1 MELIF
6 KKYSKSEAQSEK
18 IYLIY
23 DPMQNPSQFTDDL
36 FRSISNRN
44 FIQNCENLLIGP
56 IFDDKKMTVKALG
69 SDGTEA
75 VMDSDLQTIFE
86 AYLKDQ
92 GYRTSSISE
101 ASISRS
107 ADSKKATSTGK
118 IQAFGTVYHF
128 TA

>member
-6 KKYSKSEAQSEK
+6 KKYSKFEAQSEK
-18 IYLIY
+18 VYLIY
-23 DPMQNPSQFTDDL
+23 DPMQNPTQFTNDL

-56 IFDDKKMTVKALG
+56 IFDNKKMTVKALG
-69 SDGTEA
+69 SDGTETI
-75 VMDSDLQTIFE
+75 VDSDLQTIFE
-86 AYLKDQ
+86 VYLKDQ
-92 GYRTSSISE
+92 GYRTPSSQ
-101 ASISRS
+101 S
-107 ADSKKATSTGK
+107 AAPTGK

>member
-1 MELIF
+1 MEL
-6 KKYSKSEAQSEK
+6 SSQSEK

-75 VMDSDLQTIFE
+75 VMNSDLQTIFE